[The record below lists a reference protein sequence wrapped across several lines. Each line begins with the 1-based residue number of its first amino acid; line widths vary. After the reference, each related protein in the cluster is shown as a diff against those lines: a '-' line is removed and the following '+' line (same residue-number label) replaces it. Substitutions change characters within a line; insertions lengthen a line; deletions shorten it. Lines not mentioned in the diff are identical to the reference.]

1 MLEICLSLCSTLN
14 LSCRSPPFQF
24 ERNDPA
30 NGRITERQFGGML
43 LAYSGVQSRKLKQML
58 KGLKKMFK
66 DGQVATPACY
76 RCPML
81 ASVWVAHGPT
91 GTYMFNRS
99 GDDLM
104 ALSFSLGLIQS
115 SITTFIKQALSSASS
130 HCPEQVKLLWDRSNS
145 SKV

>member
-1 MLEICLSLCSTLN
+1 MSLCSTLN

-66 DGQVATPACY
+66 DGQVDTRHTCV
-76 RCPML
+76 L
-81 ASVWVAHGPT
+81 VTHGPT
-91 GTYMFNRS
+91 GTYVFYRS
-99 GDDLM
+99 LDDLV
-104 ALSFSLGLIQS
+104 AFPFSLGLIQS
-115 SITTFIKQALSSASS
+115 GITTVIKQRYPALPHAALS
-130 HCPEQVKLLWDRSNS
+130 KRNS
-145 SKV
+145 SGTDLTAAKFKNIH